1 MSKKYTSTINITW
14 EGNMLDAKNI
24 EEYIKKLK
32 QFVFEEFNIH
42 LNDTNINNVKEIPF
56 TRLSKMFKEELK
68 KWISLQKVLM
78 KYRIFIKE

>member
-1 MSKKYTSTINITW
+1 MSKRYTSTINITW

-42 LNDTNINNVKEIPF
+42 LNDTNINNIKEIPF

-68 KWISLQKVLM
+68 K
-78 KYRIFIKE
+78 

>member
-1 MSKKYTSTINITW
+1 
-14 EGNMLDAKNI
+14 MLDAKNI

-56 TRLSKMFKEELK
+56 TKLSKMFKEELNNE
-68 KWISLQKVLM
+68 QK
-78 KYRIFIKE
+78 I

>member
-42 LNDTNINNVKEIPF
+42 LNDTNINNIKEIPF

-68 KWISLQKVLM
+68 K
-78 KYRIFIKE
+78 

>member
-1 MSKKYTSTINITW
+1 MSKRYTSTINITW

-68 KWISLQKVLM
+68 K
-78 KYRIFIKE
+78 

>member
-1 MSKKYTSTINITW
+1 MRKRYTSTVTVTW
-14 EGNMLDAKNI
+14 EGNMLDAENI

-68 KWISLQKVLM
+68 K
-78 KYRIFIKE
+78 

>member
-32 QFVFEEFNIH
+32 QFVFEECNIH

-68 KWISLQKVLM
+68 K
-78 KYRIFIKE
+78 

>member
-1 MSKKYTSTINITW
+1 MSKRYTSTITVTW

-56 TRLSKMFKEELK
+56 TRLSKMFKEDLK
-68 KWISLQKVLM
+68 K
-78 KYRIFIKE
+78 

>member
-1 MSKKYTSTINITW
+1 MSKRYTSTITVTW

-56 TRLSKMFKEELK
+56 TKLSKMFKEELNNE
-68 KWISLQKVLM
+68 QK
-78 KYRIFIKE
+78 I

>member
-1 MSKKYTSTINITW
+1 MSKRYTSTINITW

-42 LNDTNINNVKEIPF
+42 LNDTNINNIKEIPF

-68 KWISLQKVLM
+68 I
-78 KYRIFIKE
+78 